1 MSKKQRVGLGVGGS
15 SLLMVFIIVCLT
27 TFATLSL
34 LSANSDYKL
43 SAKTAQSVSDYYA
56 ADGRATERLQQI
68 DALILSGQAE
78 EIVRLGLAE
87 QTIDG
92 YTYSEAINNSQSLQV
107 TLRMQNNR
115 CTVASW
121 QVENTGQWHGGE
133 QLLDIWDG
141 Q

>member
-115 CTVASW
+115 CTVVGW

>member
-43 SAKTAQSVSDYYA
+43 STKTAQSVSDYYA

-87 QTIDG
+87 QTADG
-92 YTYSEAINNSQSLQV
+92 YTYSEAINSSQTLQV

-115 CTVASW
+115 CMVAGW
-121 QVENTGQWHGGE
+121 QVENTGRWHGGE